1 MNRLLLGAVA
11 MASLVASMFFVRF
24 WKTTG
29 DRFFLLFGIAFF
41 VDAVSRVA
49 QGSLTISED
58 YEPLI
63 YVGRVITFGLILIAI
78 WDKNRVRPPNQ

>member
-1 MNRLLLGAVA
+1 

-41 VDAVSRVA
+41 VDAVSRVV
-49 QGSLTISED
+49 QGSLTVSEE

-63 YVGRVITFGLILIAI
+63 YVGRLVTFGLILLAI
-78 WDKNRVRPPNQ
+78 WDKNRVRTPNQ